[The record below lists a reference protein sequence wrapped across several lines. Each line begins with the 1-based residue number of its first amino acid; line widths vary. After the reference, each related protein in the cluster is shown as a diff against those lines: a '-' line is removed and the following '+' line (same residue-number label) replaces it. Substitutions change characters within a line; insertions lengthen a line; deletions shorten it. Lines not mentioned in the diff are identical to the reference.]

1 MKCRARST
9 RHWFAAKFCPGGK
22 CSERRSVVCDAVA
35 FRAEIGLDVF
45 YDCGGSL
52 RECGRRESKN
62 NDAGNESDEVRSHDK
77 N

>member
-1 MKCRARST
+1 
-9 RHWFAAKFCPGGK
+9 
-22 CSERRSVVCDAVA
+22 VNDAVSSA
-35 FRAEIGLDVF
+35 TPSHFALKSVLMF
-45 YDCGGSL
+45 FTTAGGSL